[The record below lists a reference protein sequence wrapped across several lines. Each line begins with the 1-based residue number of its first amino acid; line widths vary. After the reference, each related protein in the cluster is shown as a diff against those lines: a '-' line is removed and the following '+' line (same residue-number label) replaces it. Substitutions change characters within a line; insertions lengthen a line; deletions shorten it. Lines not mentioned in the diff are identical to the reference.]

1 MDFKPSNLEKK
12 LLSNARPDLAWG
24 ALVASGS
31 NAQEEL
37 DAYLS
42 KITMLCQ
49 YIESDI
55 AAENELEKAEAL
67 FNWLWEKKHNRSERQ
82 GNFRFTEVIDA
93 QLDPQME
100 KVGNC
105 LGLTVLY
112 NVLAGKLGL
121 RTKAVHLEDAFRQG
135 PHVFSIL
142 YRGEVTIDIE
152 NIFPNGFDFKGHL
165 NNPHRTVWG
174 DIELIADIYH
184 SVGNKYFE
192 QRELEEAV
200 QSYSKAIKL
209 NPSYTKAYLNRAL
222 ALLRLGRG
230 EEAQRDLQRSTEAIS

>member
-1 MDFKPSNLEKK
+1 MDFKPNNLEKK
-12 LLSNARPDLAWG
+12 LQSNARPDLAWG
-24 ALVASGS
+24 ALVASGV

-37 DAYLS
+37 DSYLP

-55 AAENELEKAEAL
+55 AAEDELEKAEAL
-67 FNWLWEKKHNRSERQ
+67 FHWLWKKKHNRSERR
-82 GNFRFTEVIDA
+82 GNFMFTEVLDA
-93 QLDPQME
+93 LLDPQVE

-112 NVLAGKLGL
+112 NVLARKLGL
-121 RTKAVHLEDAFRQG
+121 KTQAIHVEDAFGQG

-142 YRGEVTIDIE
+142 YTVQVTIDIE
-152 NIFPNGFDFKGHL
+152 NIFSHGFDFKGHL
-165 NNPHRTVWG
+165 DNPHRTVWG

-200 QSYSKAIKL
+200 QSYSNAIKL

-222 ALLRLGRG
+222 ALFMLGRT
-230 EEAQRDLQRSTEAIS
+230 EEARQDFDHKEQ

>member
-1 MDFKPSNLEKK
+1 MDFKPNNLEKK
-12 LLSNARPDLAWG
+12 LLSNATPDLAWG
-24 ALVASGS
+24 ALVASGV
-31 NAQEEL
+31 NAREEL
-37 DAYLS
+37 DTYLS

-49 YIESDI
+49 CIESDI

-82 GNFRFTEVIDA
+82 GNFKFTEVIDA
-93 QLDPQME
+93 QLDPQVE

-112 NVLAGKLGL
+112 NVLARRLGL
-121 RTKAVHLEDAFRQG
+121 KTKAIHVEDAFGQG

-142 YRGEVTIDIE
+142 YTGQAAIDIE

-174 DIELIADIYH
+174 DIELIADIFH
-184 SVGNKYFE
+184 STGNTYFE

-200 QSYSKAIKL
+200 LSYSKAIKL
-209 NPSYTKAYLNRAL
+209 NPNYTRAYLNRAL
-222 ALLRLGRG
+222 ALFMLGRT
-230 EEAQRDLQRSTEAIS
+230 EEARQDFDHKEK

>member
-1 MDFKPSNLEKK
+1 MDFKPNNLEKK
-12 LLSNARPDLAWG
+12 LLSNARPDLACG
-24 ALVASGS
+24 ALIASGV
-31 NAQEEL
+31 NAHEEL

-42 KITMLCQ
+42 KIAMLCQ
-49 YIESDI
+49 NIESDI
-55 AAENELEKAEAL
+55 AAEDELEKAEAL
-67 FNWLWEKKHNRSERQ
+67 FNWLWETKHNRAERQ
-82 GNFRFTEVIDA
+82 GNFKFTEVVDA
-93 QLDPQME
+93 QLDPQVE

-112 NVLAGKLGL
+112 NVLAQNLGL
-121 RTKAVHLEDAFRQG
+121 KTKAIHVEDAFGQG

-142 YRGEVTIDIE
+142 YTGQVTIDIE
-152 NIFPNGFDFKGHL
+152 NIFSNGFNFKGHL

-209 NPSYTKAYLNRAL
+209 NPSYTRAYLNRAL
-222 ALLRLGRG
+222 ALFMLGRT
-230 EEAQRDLQRSTEAIS
+230 EEARQDFNHKEQ

>member
-1 MDFKPSNLEKK
+1 MDFKPNNLEKK

-24 ALVASGS
+24 ALIASGV

-37 DAYLS
+37 DTYLS

-55 AAENELEKAEAL
+55 AAEDELEKAEAL

-82 GNFRFTEVIDA
+82 GNFMFTEVLDA
-93 QLDPQME
+93 QLDPQVE

-112 NVLAGKLGL
+112 NVLARKLGL
-121 RTKAVHLEDAFRQG
+121 KTKAIHVEDAFGQG

-142 YRGEVTIDIE
+142 YTGQVTIDIE
-152 NIFPNGFDFKGHL
+152 NIFSNGFDFKGHL
-165 NNPHRTVWG
+165 DNPHRTVWG

-222 ALLRLGRG
+222 ALFMLGRT
-230 EEAQRDLQRSTEAIS
+230 EEARQDFDHKEQ